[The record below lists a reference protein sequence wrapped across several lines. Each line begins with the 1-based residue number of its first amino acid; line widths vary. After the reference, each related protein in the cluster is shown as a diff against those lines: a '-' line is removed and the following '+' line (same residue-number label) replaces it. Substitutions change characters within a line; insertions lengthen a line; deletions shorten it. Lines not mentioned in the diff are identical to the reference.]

1 MRMSNVIMLMIALVC
16 AAGAAFFTRVWL
28 VSQSARAPSATEQM
42 AANPSHAIVVAAR
55 DLRYGDK
62 LSADML
68 KLVSWPGDSIPKG
81 AFLTKE
87 TVLGPSG
94 SRVVLASVEE
104 NEPVLEQKLLGTGSP
119 NAMSARLTENMKAI
133 TIRVNDVAGVA
144 GFVQPEDRVDVFL
157 TYGGKSANEAA
168 ARPSSSVVVLLQNIR
183 VLAIDQVTQRKDQAS
198 PPKAVTLEV
207 NIEDAQK
214 LVLAGS
220 VGELSLALKRIAAG
234 ADRQVTGTIEIEDL
248 IDADRQARAG
258 KPRPTGPVV
267 GVTRSVE
274 RKEYQVLPEV
284 KPDGIWPQP
293 QQILSHQE
301 IGR

>member
-28 VSQSARAPSATEQM
+28 VSQSARAPSATEQV

-68 KLVSWPGDSIPKG
+68 KLVSWPGDSIPRG
-81 AFLTKE
+81 AFLNKE

-119 NAMSARLTENMKAI
+119 NAMSARLTENMKAV

-157 TYGGKSANEAA
+157 TYGGKSVNEAA

-248 IDADRQARAG
+248 IDADGQARAG

>member
-28 VSQSARAPSATEQM
+28 VSQSARAPSATEQV
-42 AANPSHAIVVAAR
+42 AANPRAIVVAAR

-68 KLVSWPGDSIPKG
+68 KLVTWPGDSIPKG

-119 NAMSARLTENMKAI
+119 NAMSARLTENMKAV

-157 TYGGKSANEAA
+157 TYGGKTANEAAA

-248 IDADRQARAG
+248 IDAEGQARAG
-258 KPRPTGPVV
+258 KPRPTGPVI

-284 KPDGIWPQP
+284 KPDGIWPR

>member
-1 MRMSNVIMLMIALVC
+1 MRLSNVVMVGIALIC
-16 AAGAAFFTRVWL
+16 AVAAALLARVWL
-28 VSQSARAPSATEQM
+28 INQSAQGPSATQTV
-42 AANPSHAIVVAAR
+42 AANPSRAIVVAAR
-55 DLRYGDK
+55 DLKYGDT
-62 LSADML
+62 LDDAAV
-68 KLVSWPGDSIPKG
+68 KLVAWSGDAAPKG

-87 TVLGPSG
+87 AALAPNG
-94 SRVVLASVEE
+94 SRIVLASLAE

-119 NAMSARLTENMKAI
+119 NALSARLTENMKAV

-157 TYGGKSANEAA
+157 TYGGKNVNEAA
-168 ARPSSSVVVLLQNIR
+168 PRSASSVVVLLQSVR

-207 NIEDAQK
+207 NIEDAQR
-214 LVLAGS
+214 LVLAGT
-220 VGELSLALKRIAAG
+220 VGELSLALQRIAAG
-234 ADRQVTGTIEIEDL
+234 SGPQVTGTIEIDDL
-248 IDADRQARAG
+248 IDVEKRARAG
-258 KPRPTGPVV
+258 KPKPIGPVI

-284 KPDGIWPQP
+284 RPDGIWP

-301 IGR
+301 IRR

>member
-28 VSQSARAPSATEQM
+28 VSQSARAPSATEQV

-68 KLVSWPGDSIPKG
+68 KLVSWPGDSIPRG

-119 NAMSARLTENMKAI
+119 NAMSARLTENMKAV

-157 TYGGKSANEAA
+157 TYGGKSVNEAA

-248 IDADRQARAG
+248 IDADGQARAG

-284 KPDGIWPQP
+284 KPDGIWPQ
-293 QQILSHQE
+293 QILSHQE

>member
-1 MRMSNVIMLMIALVC
+1 MRLSNVVMLAIALVC
-16 AAGAAFFTRVWL
+16 AAAAALFTRAWL
-28 VSQSARAPSATEQM
+28 VSQSAQSPSATESV
-42 AANPSHAIVVAAR
+42 AANPSRAIVVAAR
-55 DLRYGDK
+55 DLKYGDK
-62 LSADML
+62 LDGLAL
-68 KLVSWPGDSIPKG
+68 KLVAWSGDSAPKG

-87 TVLGPSG
+87 AALGPSG
-94 SRVVLASVEE
+94 SRVVLASVAE
-104 NEPVLEQKLLGTGSP
+104 NEPVLEQKLLGTGSL
-119 NAMSARLTENMKAI
+119 NAMSARLTENMKAV

-157 TYGGKSANEAA
+157 TYGSKNANEAA
-168 ARPSSSVVVLLQNIR
+168 PKSASSVVVLLQSVR

-234 ADRQVTGTIEIEDL
+234 ADPQVTGTIEIDDL
-248 IDADRQARAG
+248 IDADRRALAG
-258 KPRPTGPVV
+258 KPRPTGPVI

-284 KPDGIWPQP
+284 RPDGIWP
-293 QQILSHQE
+293 QQILSHQQ

>member
-1 MRMSNVIMLMIALVC
+1 MRLSNVVMIGIALIC
-16 AAGAAFFTRVWL
+16 ALSAALLARVWL
-28 VSQSARAPSATEQM
+28 VSQSSRAPSDTE
-42 AANPSHAIVVAAR
+42 AVVVTPARAIVVAAR
-55 DLRYGDK
+55 DLKYGDK
-62 LSADML
+62 LNAESL
-68 KLVSWPGDSIPKG
+68 KLVPWPGDSAPKG
-81 AFLTKE
+81 AFPTKE
-87 TVLGPSG
+87 AALGPSG
-94 SRVVLASVEE
+94 SRVVLVNVGA
-104 NEPVLEQKLLGTGSP
+104 NEPILEHKLVGGESANALSAKLSP
-119 NAMSARLTENMKAI
+119 NMKAV

-157 TYGGKSANEAA
+157 TYGGRSNNETAA
-168 ARPSSSVVVLLQNIR
+168 KATSSVVVLLQNIR

-220 VGELSLALKRIAAG
+220 VGELSLALQRIAG
-234 ADRQVTGTIEIEDL
+234 SADSQVTGTIEVDDL
-248 IDADRQARAG
+248 IDANKRALAG
-258 KPRPTGPVV
+258 KPKPIGPVI

-284 KPDGIWPQP
+284 RPDGIFTEQM
-293 QQILSHQE
+293 LSHQE

>member
-1 MRMSNVIMLMIALVC
+1 MRLSNVVMLAIALVC
-16 AAGAAFFTRVWL
+16 AVVAAFFTRTLL
-28 VSQSARAPSATEQM
+28 VNQSGRATSETVAVST
-42 AANPSHAIVVAAR
+42 SRAIVVAAR
-55 DLRYGDK
+55 DLKYGDK
-62 LSADML
+62 LNAEGL
-68 KLVSWPGDSIPKG
+68 RLVPWSGDSVPKG
-81 AFLTKE
+81 AYPTKE
-87 TVLGPSG
+87 AALGPSG
-94 SRVVLASVEE
+94 TRIALASMAE

-119 NAMSARLTENMKAI
+119 NALSARLTDNMKAV

-157 TYGGKSANEAA
+157 TYGGKNANESASRGA
-168 ARPSSSVVVLLQNIR
+168 SSVVVLLQNLR
-183 VLAIDQVTQRKDQAS
+183 VLAVDQVTQRKDQAS

-214 LVLAGS
+214 LVLAGT

-234 ADRQVTGTIEIEDL
+234 VDQQVTGTIELDDL
-248 IDADRQARAG
+248 IDADKRANSG
-258 KPRPTGPVV
+258 KPKPTGPTI

-284 KPDGIWPQP
+284 RADGNWR

-301 IGR
+301 AGR